1 MTPAQKIALVE
12 LWLDYGIEDDTS
24 LLDWEVLF
32 GTKIPITIEIG
43 FGNGQSLRQLATT
56 DQNMAYIGIEP
67 HRSGAGRLLM
77 GLQEDAL
84 TNVKV
89 IIGDAVDTLTTRIAP
104 QSVDQIL
111 IFFPDPW
118 PKKRHHKR
126 RLLNADFLHT
136 LVNCLKPY
144 GLIHIA
150 TDWKDYAISIA
161 GLIRNEPLLHN
172 TAEDGFSLRP
182 ASRPETKYE
191 RRGVRLGHTIY
202 DIIASRNP

>member
-1 MTPAQKIALVE
+1 
-12 LWLDYGIEDDTS
+12 
-24 LLDWEVLF
+24 
-32 GTKIPITIEIG
+32 
-43 FGNGQSLRQLATT
+43 
-56 DQNMAYIGIEP
+56 
-67 HRSGAGRLLM
+67 
-77 GLQEDAL
+77 
-84 TNVKV
+84 VKV
-89 IIGDAVDTLTTRIAP
+89 IIGDAVDILTTRIAP

-136 LVNCLKPY
+136 LVNCLKPC

-150 TDWKDYAISIA
+150 TDWKDYAISIV

-191 RRGVRLGHTIY
+191 RRGVRLGYTIY